1 MKEANKSDKPNKSS
15 DELDEP
21 SQSSGSDYLFVPTV

>member
-1 MKEANKSDKPNKSS
+1 MNESDKPNKSS

-21 SQSSGSDYLFVPTV
+21 SKSNRSDCLLVPNV